1 MTTEWIEKAKEHGAI
16 AVLALLENASLGQR
30 LVIAR
35 AMREDAFLR
44 HLVKRAAGYIMGS
57 WHREAAFW
65 RLLAIRLGNESVEQ
79 NHLIALKRLRRAESR
94 GPHITAGLS

>member
-44 HLVKRAAGYIMGS
+44 HLVKRTAGYIMGS

-94 GPHITAGLS
+94 GPHITAGLP